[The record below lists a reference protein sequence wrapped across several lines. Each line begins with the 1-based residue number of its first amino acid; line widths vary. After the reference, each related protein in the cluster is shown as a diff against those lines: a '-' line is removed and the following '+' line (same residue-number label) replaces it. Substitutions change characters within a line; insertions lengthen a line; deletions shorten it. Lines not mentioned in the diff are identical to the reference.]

1 MRPGISRLGMIVE
14 RATSVAQYA
23 FLAYLGLLAV
33 VLYGLFVPS
42 QCSASMNP
50 QHCLPPVLARG
61 EHFDLWVYAS
71 PKRHFHSIEGVV
83 TGREEVDPEVAN
95 ATARLVMTAFDVKL
109 GDAHEETVTVPAA
122 AFGTRANG
130 TLYAHVLM
138 YPSKGKARP
147 QNATHPS
154 GEPLAVTSAP
164 ITKHLTHARRNYTM
178 LLGDWTASTPS
189 SETGSLGSPE
199 DASSNMTCD
208 AASGGGDGETD
219 DDTGDGGSCA
229 APEVT
234 AENAAARDDVKYHI
248 EDGALVTHIRPRLS
262 VFVVGSPPTFPRSQP
277 PPDITIHPVH
287 APKELAQRG
296 YRVAYRPLVAV
307 DEFTITRREY
317 AVMDPDPARA
327 DPTMT
332 VNVRPLNIGLF
343 RMMSQM
349 VHSMDM
355 MQNNFGMS
363 ESDLDELKEMFTG
376 QDWRYLALTFGVSI
390 LHSWFAFL
398 AFKNDIGFWKQK
410 SNLEGLS
417 VRTQW
422 TSFVCQLIIF
432 ANLMDR
438 GQSSWII
445 VGEMG
450 VSVCIEGWKVTK
462 FLARDGVFHR
472 LLGVGAKAL
481 DKSQM
486 QKDTELYDKRAMRFL
501 SYLLYPV
508 VLAYGGYS
516 LFYHPQR
523 SWRSWVLRTLANGVY
538 MFGFIAMTPQLYI
551 NYRLKSVAHLP
562 WKAFM
567 YKAFNTFID
576 DVFAFAIA
584 MPTIHRLA
592 CLRDDLVF
600 FVYLY
605 QRWLYPVD
613 KKRVNE
619 FGRAYETDENGEEKK
634 EIGEEEKA
642 GEGETA
648 EDNPPA
654 PEEPKGSE
662 EKKND

>member
-1 MRPGISRLGMIVE
+1 MIVE

-109 GDAHEETVTVPAA
+109 GDAHEEEVTVPAA

-208 AASGGGDGETD
+208 AASGGGGGETD

-432 ANLMDR
+432 ANLLDR

-619 FGRAYETDENGEEKK
+619 FGRAYETEENGEKKK
-634 EIGEEEKA
+634 EIGEEVKA

-648 EDNPPA
+648 EDNPPE

>member
-1 MRPGISRLGMIVE
+1 MIVE
-14 RATSVAQYA
+14 RAASVAQYA
-23 FLAYLGLLAV
+23 FLAYLGLLSV

-61 EHFDLWVYAS
+61 EAFDLWVYAS
-71 PKRHFHSIEGVV
+71 PKRHFHSIESVV
-83 TGREEVDPEVAN
+83 TGREEVEPEVAN
-95 ATARLVMTAFDVKL
+95 ATARLVMSAFDVKL
-109 GDAHEETVTVPAA
+109 GDAHEEEVTVPAA

-138 YPSKGKARP
+138 YRSRGKARS
-147 QNATHPS
+147 QNATRPS

-164 ITKHLTHARRNYTM
+164 ITKHLVHTRKNYTM
-178 LLGDWTASTPS
+178 LLGDWTSAAAGDANASTAQ
-189 SETGSLGSPE
+189 LGE
-199 DASSNMTCD
+199 DASSPATCD
-208 AASGGGDGETD
+208 ARGDGEPD
-219 DDTGDGGSCA
+219 GDAPVAEEGSCA
-229 APEVT
+229 APTT
-234 AENAAARDDVKYHI
+234 ADASDVPVASRRLD
-248 EDGALVTHIRPRLS
+248 DGALVTHIRPRLG
-262 VFVVGSPPTFPRSQP
+262 VFVVGSPPRFPRSQP
-277 PPDITIHPVH
+277 PPDISLHLVH
-287 APKELAQRG
+287 APRDLAARG

-317 AVMDPDPARA
+317 TAMDPNPQRA
-327 DPTMT
+327 DPTMV

-349 VHSMDM
+349 KHSMEM
-355 MQNNFGMS
+355 MQNSFGMT

-376 QDWRYLALTFGVSI
+376 TSAKMLALTFGVSI

-398 AFKNDIGFWKQK
+398 AFKNDIGFWKKK

-422 TSFVCQLIIF
+422 SNFVCQLIIF
-432 ANLMDR
+432 ANLVDG

-445 VGEMG
+445 LGEMG

-472 LLGVGAKAL
+472 FLGIGTEAA

-486 QKDTELYDKRAMRFL
+486 QKDTDEYDKRAMRFL
-501 SYLLYPV
+501 SLLLYPI

-516 LFYHPQR
+516 LVYHPQR

-619 FGRAYETDENGEEKK
+619 FGRAYEDDENGEEKK
-634 EIGEEEKA
+634 EHGKDNVKEAVKEETTERKGEE
-642 GEGETA
+642 
-648 EDNPPA
+648 D
-654 PEEPKGSE
+654 
-662 EKKND
+662 KKND

>member
-109 GDAHEETVTVPAA
+109 GDAHEEEVTVPAA

-189 SETGSLGSPE
+189 SETGSLGSPD

-219 DDTGDGGSCA
+219 DDAGDGGSCA

-432 ANLMDR
+432 ANLLDR

-634 EIGEEEKA
+634 EKA

-648 EDNPPA
+648 EDNPPE

>member
-1 MRPGISRLGMIVE
+1 VRPGISRLGMIVE

-208 AASGGGDGETD
+208 AASGGGGGETD

-432 ANLMDR
+432 ANLLDR

-472 LLGVGAKAL
+472 LFGVGAKAL

-648 EDNPPA
+648 EDNPP
-654 PEEPKGSE
+654 EPNKGSE

>member
-1 MRPGISRLGMIVE
+1 MIVE

-109 GDAHEETVTVPAA
+109 GDAHEEEVTVPAA

-138 YPSKGKARP
+138 YPSKGKARL

-208 AASGGGDGETD
+208 ATSGGGDGETD
-219 DDTGDGGSCA
+219 DDGKDGGSCA

-432 ANLMDR
+432 ANLLDR

-634 EIGEEEKA
+634 EKA
-642 GEGETA
+642 EEGETA
-648 EDNPPA
+648 EDNPPE

>member
-1 MRPGISRLGMIVE
+1 MIVE

-42 QCSASMNP
+42 QCSTSMNP

-109 GDAHEETVTVPAA
+109 GDAHEEEVTVPAA

-138 YPSKGKARP
+138 YPSKGKARL

-432 ANLMDR
+432 ANLLDR

-634 EIGEEEKA
+634 EKA

-648 EDNPPA
+648 EDNPPE

>member
-1 MRPGISRLGMIVE
+1 MIVE

-208 AASGGGDGETD
+208 AASGGGGGETD

-648 EDNPPA
+648 EDNPP
-654 PEEPKGSE
+654 EPNKGSE

>member
-208 AASGGGDGETD
+208 AASGGGGGETD

-472 LLGVGAKAL
+472 LFGVGAKAL

-648 EDNPPA
+648 EDNPP
-654 PEEPKGSE
+654 EPNKGSE

>member
-1 MRPGISRLGMIVE
+1 MIVE
-14 RATSVAQYA
+14 RAASVAQYA
-23 FLAYLGLLAV
+23 FLAYLGLLSV

-61 EHFDLWVYAS
+61 EAFDLWVYAS
-71 PKRHFHSIEGVV
+71 PKRHFHSIESVV
-83 TGREEVDPEVAN
+83 TGREEVEPEVAN
-95 ATARLVMTAFDVKL
+95 ATARLVMSAFDVKL
-109 GDAHEETVTVPAA
+109 GDAHEEEVTVPAA

-138 YPSKGKARP
+138 YRSRGKARS
-147 QNATHPS
+147 QNATRPS

-164 ITKHLTHARRNYTM
+164 ITKHLVHTRKNYTM
-178 LLGDWTASTPS
+178 LLGDWTSAAAGDANASTAQ
-189 SETGSLGSPE
+189 LGE
-199 DASSNMTCD
+199 DASSPATCD
-208 AASGGGDGETD
+208 ARGDGEPD
-219 DDTGDGGSCA
+219 GDAPVAEEGSCA
-229 APEVT
+229 APTT
-234 AENAAARDDVKYHI
+234 ADASDDDDDVPSRRVASRRLD
-248 EDGALVTHIRPRLS
+248 DGALVTHIRPRLG
-262 VFVVGSPPTFPRSQP
+262 VFVVGSPPRFPRSQP
-277 PPDITIHPVH
+277 PPDISLHLVH
-287 APKELAQRG
+287 APRDLAARG

-317 AVMDPDPARA
+317 AAMDPNPQRA
-327 DPTMT
+327 DPTMV

-349 VHSMDM
+349 KHSMEM
-355 MQNNFGMS
+355 MQNSFGMT

-376 QDWRYLALTFGVSI
+376 TSAKMLALTFGVSI

-398 AFKNDIGFWKQK
+398 AFKNDIGFWKKK

-422 TSFVCQLIIF
+422 SNFVCQLIIF
-432 ANLMDR
+432 ANLVDG

-445 VGEMG
+445 LGEMG

-472 LLGVGAKAL
+472 FLGIGTEAA

-486 QKDTELYDKRAMRFL
+486 QKDTDEYDKRAMRFL
-501 SYLLYPV
+501 SLLLYPI

-516 LFYHPQR
+516 LVYHPQR

-619 FGRAYETDENGEEKK
+619 FGRAYEDDENGEEKK
-634 EIGEEEKA
+634 EHGKDNGKEAVKEETTERKGEE
-642 GEGETA
+642 
-648 EDNPPA
+648 D
-654 PEEPKGSE
+654 
-662 EKKND
+662 KKND

>member
-1 MRPGISRLGMIVE
+1 MIVE
-14 RATSVAQYA
+14 RAASVAQYA
-23 FLAYLGLLAV
+23 FLAYLGLLSV

-61 EHFDLWVYAS
+61 EAFDLWVYAS
-71 PKRHFHSIEGVV
+71 PKRHFHSIESVV
-83 TGREEVDPEVAN
+83 TGREEVEPEVAN
-95 ATARLVMTAFDVKL
+95 ATARLVMSAFDVKL
-109 GDAHEETVTVPAA
+109 GDAHEEEVTVPAA

-138 YPSKGKARP
+138 YRSRGKARS
-147 QNATHPS
+147 QNATRPS

-164 ITKHLTHARRNYTM
+164 ITKHLVHTRKNYSM
-178 LLGDWTASTPS
+178 LLGDWTSAAAGDANASTAQ
-189 SETGSLGSPE
+189 LGE
-199 DASSNMTCD
+199 DASSPATCD
-208 AASGGGDGETD
+208 ARGDAEPD
-219 DDTGDGGSCA
+219 GDAPVAEEGSCA
-229 APEVT
+229 APTT
-234 AENAAARDDVKYHI
+234 ADASDVPVASRRLD
-248 EDGALVTHIRPRLS
+248 DGALVTHIRPRLG
-262 VFVVGSPPTFPRSQP
+262 VFVVGSPPRFPRSQP
-277 PPDITIHPVH
+277 PPDISLHLVH
-287 APKELAQRG
+287 APRDLAARG

-317 AVMDPDPARA
+317 AAMDPNPQRA
-327 DPTMT
+327 DPTMV

-349 VHSMDM
+349 KHSMEM
-355 MQNNFGMS
+355 MQNSFGMTD
-363 ESDLDELKEMFTG
+363 SDLDELKEMFTG
-376 QDWRYLALTFGVSI
+376 TSAKMLALTFGVSI

-398 AFKNDIGFWKQK
+398 AFKNDIGFWKKK

-422 TSFVCQLIIF
+422 SNFVCQLIIF
-432 ANLMDR
+432 ANLVDG

-445 VGEMG
+445 LGEMG

-462 FLARDGVFHR
+462 FLARDGVFQR
-472 LLGVGAKAL
+472 FLGIGTEAA

-486 QKDTELYDKRAMRFL
+486 QKDTDEYDKRAMRFL
-501 SYLLYPV
+501 SLLLYPI

-516 LFYHPQR
+516 LVYHPQR

-619 FGRAYETDENGEEKK
+619 FGRAYEDDENGEEKK
-634 EIGEEEKA
+634 EHGKDNGKEAAEEETTERKGEE
-642 GEGETA
+642 
-648 EDNPPA
+648 D
-654 PEEPKGSE
+654 
-662 EKKND
+662 KKND

>member
-1 MRPGISRLGMIVE
+1 MIVE
-14 RATSVAQYA
+14 RAASVAQYA
-23 FLAYLGLLAV
+23 FLAYLGLLSV

-61 EHFDLWVYAS
+61 EAFDLWVYAS
-71 PKRHFHSIEGVV
+71 PKRHFHSIESVV
-83 TGREEVDPEVAN
+83 TGREEVEPEVAN
-95 ATARLVMTAFDVKL
+95 ATARLVMSAFDVKL
-109 GDAHEETVTVPAA
+109 GDAHEEEVTVPAA

-138 YPSKGKARP
+138 YRSRGKARS
-147 QNATHPS
+147 QNATRPS

-164 ITKHLTHARRNYTM
+164 ITKHLVHTRKNYTM
-178 LLGDWTASTPS
+178 LLGDWTSAAAGDANASTAQ
-189 SETGSLGSPE
+189 LGE
-199 DASSNMTCD
+199 DASSPATCD
-208 AASGGGDGETD
+208 ARGDAQPD
-219 DDTGDGGSCA
+219 GDAPVAEEGSCA
-229 APEVT
+229 APTT
-234 AENAAARDDVKYHI
+234 ADASDVPVASRRLD
-248 EDGALVTHIRPRLS
+248 DGALVTHIRPRLG
-262 VFVVGSPPTFPRSQP
+262 VFVVGSPPRFPRSQP
-277 PPDITIHPVH
+277 PPDISLHLVH
-287 APKELAQRG
+287 APRDLAARG

-317 AVMDPDPARA
+317 AAMDPNPQRA
-327 DPTMT
+327 DPTMV

-349 VHSMDM
+349 KHSMEM
-355 MQNNFGMS
+355 MQNSFGMTD
-363 ESDLDELKEMFTG
+363 SDLDELKEMFTG
-376 QDWRYLALTFGVSI
+376 TSAKMLALTFGVSI

-398 AFKNDIGFWKQK
+398 AFKNDIGFWKKK

-422 TSFVCQLIIF
+422 SNFVCQLIIF
-432 ANLMDR
+432 ANLVDG

-445 VGEMG
+445 LGEMG

-472 LLGVGAKAL
+472 FLGIGTEAA

-486 QKDTELYDKRAMRFL
+486 QKDTDEYDKRAMRFL
-501 SYLLYPV
+501 SLLLYPI

-516 LFYHPQR
+516 LVYHPQR

-619 FGRAYETDENGEEKK
+619 FGRAYEDDENGEEKK
-634 EIGEEEKA
+634 EHGKDNVKEAVKEETTERKGEE
-642 GEGETA
+642 
-648 EDNPPA
+648 D
-654 PEEPKGSE
+654 
-662 EKKND
+662 KKND

>member
-109 GDAHEETVTVPAA
+109 GDAHEEEVTVPAA

-234 AENAAARDDVKYHI
+234 AENAAARDVVKYHI

-432 ANLMDR
+432 ANLLDR

-508 VLAYGGYS
+508 VGAYGGYS

-648 EDNPPA
+648 EDNPP
-654 PEEPKGSE
+654 EPNKGSE

>member
-109 GDAHEETVTVPAA
+109 GDAHEEEVTVPAA

-208 AASGGGDGETD
+208 AASGGGGGETD

-234 AENAAARDDVKYHI
+234 AENAAARDVVKYHI

-432 ANLMDR
+432 ANLLDR

-508 VLAYGGYS
+508 VGAYGGYS

-648 EDNPPA
+648 EDNPP
-654 PEEPKGSE
+654 EPNKGSE

>member
-109 GDAHEETVTVPAA
+109 GDAHEEEVTVPAA

-219 DDTGDGGSCA
+219 DDAGDGGSCA

-432 ANLMDR
+432 ANLLDR

-634 EIGEEEKA
+634 EKA

-648 EDNPPA
+648 EDNPPE

>member
-1 MRPGISRLGMIVE
+1 MIVE

-109 GDAHEETVTVPAA
+109 GDAHEEEVTVPAA

-219 DDTGDGGSCA
+219 DDAGDGGSCA

-432 ANLMDR
+432 ANLLDR

-634 EIGEEEKA
+634 EKA

-648 EDNPPA
+648 EDNPPE

>member
-1 MRPGISRLGMIVE
+1 MIVE

-138 YPSKGKARP
+138 YPSKGKARL

-432 ANLMDR
+432 ANLLDR

-648 EDNPPA
+648 EDNPPE

>member
-1 MRPGISRLGMIVE
+1 MIVE
-14 RATSVAQYA
+14 RAASVAQYA
-23 FLAYLGLLAV
+23 FLAYLGLLSV

-61 EHFDLWVYAS
+61 EAFDLWVYAS
-71 PKRHFHSIEGVV
+71 PKRHFHSIESVV
-83 TGREEVDPEVAN
+83 TGREEVEPEVAN
-95 ATARLVMTAFDVKL
+95 ATARLVMSAFDVKL
-109 GDAHEETVTVPAA
+109 GDAHEEEVTVPAA

-138 YPSKGKARP
+138 YRSRGKARS
-147 QNATHPS
+147 QNATRPS

-164 ITKHLTHARRNYTM
+164 ITKHLVHTRKNYSM
-178 LLGDWTASTPS
+178 LLGDWTSAAAGDANASTAQ
-189 SETGSLGSPE
+189 LGE
-199 DASSNMTCD
+199 DASSPATCD
-208 AASGGGDGETD
+208 ARGDGEPD
-219 DDTGDGGSCA
+219 GDAPVAEEGSCA
-229 APEVT
+229 APTT
-234 AENAAARDDVKYHI
+234 ADASDVPVASRRLD
-248 EDGALVTHIRPRLS
+248 DGALVTHIRPRLG
-262 VFVVGSPPTFPRSQP
+262 VFVVGSPPRFPRSQP
-277 PPDITIHPVH
+277 PPDISLHLVH
-287 APKELAQRG
+287 APRDLAARG

-317 AVMDPDPARA
+317 AAMDPNPQRA
-327 DPTMT
+327 DPTMV

-349 VHSMDM
+349 KHSMEM
-355 MQNNFGMS
+355 MQNSFGMT

-376 QDWRYLALTFGVSI
+376 TSAKMLALTFGVSI

-398 AFKNDIGFWKQK
+398 AFKNDIGFWKKK

-422 TSFVCQLIIF
+422 SNFVCQLIIF
-432 ANLMDR
+432 ANLVDG

-445 VGEMG
+445 LGEMG

-472 LLGVGAKAL
+472 FLGIGTEAA

-486 QKDTELYDKRAMRFL
+486 QKDTDEYDKRAMRFL
-501 SYLLYPV
+501 SLLLYPI

-516 LFYHPQR
+516 LVYHPQR

-619 FGRAYETDENGEEKK
+619 FGRAYEDDENGEEKK
-634 EIGEEEKA
+634 EHWKDNGKEAVKEETTERKGEE
-642 GEGETA
+642 
-648 EDNPPA
+648 D
-654 PEEPKGSE
+654 
-662 EKKND
+662 KKND

>member
-109 GDAHEETVTVPAA
+109 GDAHEEEVTVPAA

-189 SETGSLGSPE
+189 SETGSLGSPD

-219 DDTGDGGSCA
+219 DDGKDGGSCA

-349 VHSMDM
+349 LHSMDM

-432 ANLMDR
+432 ANLLDR

-634 EIGEEEKA
+634 EIGEEE
-642 GEGETA
+642 ETA
-648 EDNPPA
+648 EDNPP
-654 PEEPKGSE
+654 EPNKGSE

>member
-208 AASGGGDGETD
+208 AASGGGGGETD

-508 VLAYGGYS
+508 VGAYGGYS

-648 EDNPPA
+648 EDNPP
-654 PEEPKGSE
+654 EPNKGSE

>member
-109 GDAHEETVTVPAA
+109 GDAHEEEVTVPAA

-219 DDTGDGGSCA
+219 DDAGDGGSCA

-432 ANLMDR
+432 ANLLDR

-634 EIGEEEKA
+634 EIGEEE
-642 GEGETA
+642 ETA
-648 EDNPPA
+648 EDNPP
-654 PEEPKGSE
+654 EPNKGSE

>member
-1 MRPGISRLGMIVE
+1 MIVE
-14 RATSVAQYA
+14 RAASVAQYA
-23 FLAYLGLLAV
+23 FLAYLGLLSV

-61 EHFDLWVYAS
+61 EAFDLWVYAS
-71 PKRHFHSIEGVV
+71 PKRHFHSIESVV
-83 TGREEVDPEVAN
+83 TGREEVEPEVAN
-95 ATARLVMTAFDVKL
+95 ATARLVMSAFDVKL
-109 GDAHEETVTVPAA
+109 GDAHEEEVTVPAA

-138 YPSKGKARP
+138 YRSRGKARS
-147 QNATHPS
+147 QNATRPS

-164 ITKHLTHARRNYTM
+164 ITKHLVHTRKNYTM
-178 LLGDWTASTPS
+178 LLGDWTSAAAGDANASTAQ
-189 SETGSLGSPE
+189 LGE
-199 DASSNMTCD
+199 DASSPATCD
-208 AASGGGDGETD
+208 ARGDGEPD
-219 DDTGDGGSCA
+219 GDAPVAEEGSCA
-229 APEVT
+229 APTT
-234 AENAAARDDVKYHI
+234 ADASDVPVASRRLD
-248 EDGALVTHIRPRLS
+248 DGALVTHIRPRLG
-262 VFVVGSPPTFPRSQP
+262 VFVVGSPPRFPRSQP
-277 PPDITIHPVH
+277 PPDISLHLVH
-287 APKELAQRG
+287 APRDLAARG

-317 AVMDPDPARA
+317 AAMDPNPQRA
-327 DPTMT
+327 DPTMV

-349 VHSMDM
+349 KHSMEM
-355 MQNNFGMS
+355 MQNSFGMTD
-363 ESDLDELKEMFTG
+363 SDLDELKEMFTG
-376 QDWRYLALTFGVSI
+376 TSAKMLALTFGVSI

-398 AFKNDIGFWKQK
+398 AFKNDIGFWKKK

-422 TSFVCQLIIF
+422 SNFVCQLIIF
-432 ANLMDR
+432 ANLVDG

-445 VGEMG
+445 LGEMG

-472 LLGVGAKAL
+472 FLGIGTEAA

-486 QKDTELYDKRAMRFL
+486 QKDTDEYDKRAMRFL
-501 SYLLYPV
+501 SLLLYPI

-516 LFYHPQR
+516 LVYHPQR

-619 FGRAYETDENGEEKK
+619 FGRAYEDDENGEEKK
-634 EIGEEEKA
+634 EHGKDNVKEAVKEETTERKGEE
-642 GEGETA
+642 
-648 EDNPPA
+648 D
-654 PEEPKGSE
+654 
-662 EKKND
+662 KKND

>member
-1 MRPGISRLGMIVE
+1 MIVE

-208 AASGGGDGETD
+208 AASGGGGGETD

-432 ANLMDR
+432 ANLLDR

-648 EDNPPA
+648 EDNPP
-654 PEEPKGSE
+654 EPNKGSE

>member
-208 AASGGGDGETD
+208 AASGGGGGETD

-432 ANLMDR
+432 ANLLDR

-648 EDNPPA
+648 EDNPP
-654 PEEPKGSE
+654 EPNKGSE

>member
-1 MRPGISRLGMIVE
+1 MIVE
-14 RATSVAQYA
+14 RAASVAQYA
-23 FLAYLGLLAV
+23 FLAYLGLLSV

-61 EHFDLWVYAS
+61 EAFDLWVYAS
-71 PKRHFHSIEGVV
+71 PKRHFHSIESGV
-83 TGREEVDPEVAN
+83 TGREEVEPEVAN
-95 ATARLVMTAFDVKL
+95 ATARLVMSAFDVKL
-109 GDAHEETVTVPAA
+109 GDAHEEEVTVPAA

-138 YPSKGKARP
+138 YRSRGKARS
-147 QNATHPS
+147 QNATRPS

-164 ITKHLTHARRNYTM
+164 ITKHLVHTRKNYTM
-178 LLGDWTASTPS
+178 LLGDWTSAAAGDANASTAQ
-189 SETGSLGSPE
+189 LGE
-199 DASSNMTCD
+199 DASSPATCD
-208 AASGGGDGETD
+208 ARGDGEPD
-219 DDTGDGGSCA
+219 GDAPVAEEGSCA
-229 APEVT
+229 APTT
-234 AENAAARDDVKYHI
+234 ADASDVPVASRRLD
-248 EDGALVTHIRPRLS
+248 DGALVTHIRPRLG
-262 VFVVGSPPTFPRSQP
+262 VFVVGSPPRFPRSQP
-277 PPDITIHPVH
+277 PPDISLHLVH
-287 APKELAQRG
+287 APRDLAARG

-317 AVMDPDPARA
+317 AAMDPNPQRA
-327 DPTMT
+327 DPTMV

-349 VHSMDM
+349 KHSMEM
-355 MQNNFGMS
+355 MQNSFGMTD
-363 ESDLDELKEMFTG
+363 SDLDELKEMFTG
-376 QDWRYLALTFGVSI
+376 TSAKMLALTFGVSI

-398 AFKNDIGFWKQK
+398 AFKNDIGFWKKK

-422 TSFVCQLIIF
+422 SNFVCQLIIF
-432 ANLMDR
+432 ANLVDG

-445 VGEMG
+445 LGEMG

-472 LLGVGAKAL
+472 FLGIGTEAA

-486 QKDTELYDKRAMRFL
+486 QKDTDEYDKRAMRFL
-501 SYLLYPV
+501 SLLLYPI

-516 LFYHPQR
+516 LVYHPQR

-619 FGRAYETDENGEEKK
+619 FGRAYEDDENGEEKK
-634 EIGEEEKA
+634 EHGKDNGKEAVKEETTERKGEE
-642 GEGETA
+642 
-648 EDNPPA
+648 D
-654 PEEPKGSE
+654 
-662 EKKND
+662 KKND

>member
-1 MRPGISRLGMIVE
+1 MIVE
-14 RATSVAQYA
+14 RAASVAQYA
-23 FLAYLGLLAV
+23 FLAYLGLLSV

-61 EHFDLWVYAS
+61 EAFDLWVYAS
-71 PKRHFHSIEGVV
+71 PKRHFHSIESVV
-83 TGREEVDPEVAN
+83 TGREEVEPEVAN
-95 ATARLVMTAFDVKL
+95 ATARLVMSAFDVKL
-109 GDAHEETVTVPAA
+109 GDAHEEEVTVPAA

-138 YPSKGKARP
+138 YRSRGKARS
-147 QNATHPS
+147 QNATRPS

-164 ITKHLTHARRNYTM
+164 ITKHLVHTRKNYTM
-178 LLGDWTASTPS
+178 LLGDWTSAAAGDANASTAQ
-189 SETGSLGSPE
+189 LGE
-199 DASSNMTCD
+199 DASSPATCD
-208 AASGGGDGETD
+208 ARGDAQPD
-219 DDTGDGGSCA
+219 GDAPVAEEGSCA
-229 APEVT
+229 APTT
-234 AENAAARDDVKYHI
+234 ADASDVPVASRRLD
-248 EDGALVTHIRPRLS
+248 DGALVTHIRPRLG
-262 VFVVGSPPTFPRSQP
+262 VFVVGSPPRFPRSQP
-277 PPDITIHPVH
+277 PPDISLHLVH
-287 APKELAQRG
+287 APRDLAARG

-317 AVMDPDPARA
+317 AAMDPNPQRA
-327 DPTMT
+327 DPTMV

-349 VHSMDM
+349 KHSMEM
-355 MQNNFGMS
+355 MQNSFGMT

-376 QDWRYLALTFGVSI
+376 TSAKMLALTFGVSI

-398 AFKNDIGFWKQK
+398 AFKNDIGFWKKK

-422 TSFVCQLIIF
+422 SNFVCQLIIF
-432 ANLMDR
+432 ANLVDG

-445 VGEMG
+445 LGEMG

-472 LLGVGAKAL
+472 FLGIGTEAA

-486 QKDTELYDKRAMRFL
+486 QKDTDEYDKRAMRFL
-501 SYLLYPV
+501 SLLLYPI

-516 LFYHPQR
+516 LVYHPQR

-619 FGRAYETDENGEEKK
+619 FGRAYEDDENGEEKK
-634 EIGEEEKA
+634 EHGKDNVKEAVKEETTERKGEE
-642 GEGETA
+642 
-648 EDNPPA
+648 D
-654 PEEPKGSE
+654 
-662 EKKND
+662 KKND